1 MSAWNRAGFAA
12 LLVTMVASG
21 FFVSSYLKGQA
32 SGAATNRG
40 TQQRPEFTL
49 NDLQN
54 KPRRVGEWNGKVLV
68 VNFWATWC
76 PPCRKEIPQFIAL
89 QQEFEE
95 RGLQF
100 LGIAIDDREAVREFA
115 QSLRFNYP
123 ILVGEQ
129 DAVDVAIAYGNVI
142 GALPYTVVVDRKGTI
157 VLTHQGE
164 LSGHRLEQVIVR
176 LI

>member
-1 MSAWNRAGFAA
+1 MNAWTRAGFAA
-12 LLVTMVASG
+12 LLVSVVASG
-21 FFVSSYLKGQA
+21 VFLSSYLEGQA
-32 SGAATNRG
+32 SGAAANRG
-40 TQQRPEFTL
+40 TQRPEFML
-49 NDLQN
+49 NDLKN
-54 KPRRVGEWNGKVLV
+54 KPRSVGEWDGKVLV

-89 QQEFEE
+89 QREFGD

-100 LGIAIDDREAVREFA
+100 LGIAIDDPGMVREFV
-115 QSLRFNYP
+115 QSLQLNYP

-129 DAVDVAIAYGNVI
+129 DAIDVANAYGNLI

-164 LSGHRLEQVIVR
+164 VSGHQLEQVIVP

>member
-1 MSAWNRAGFAA
+1 MNAWTRVGFAA
-12 LLVTMVASG
+12 VLVSVVASAV
-21 FFVSSYLKGQA
+21 FLSSYLKEQA
-32 SGAATNRG
+32 SGAAATSG
-40 TQQRPEFTL
+40 TQRPEFTL

-54 KPRRVGEWNGKVLV
+54 KPRRVGEWDGKVLV

-89 QQEFEE
+89 QQEFGD

-100 LGIAIDDREAVREFA
+100 LGIAIDDPRTVREFVP
-115 QSLRFNYP
+115 SLRFNYP

-129 DAVDVAIAYGNVI
+129 DAIDVAKAYGNLI
-142 GALPYTVVVDRKGTI
+142 GALPYTVVVDRKGAI

-164 LSGHRLEQVIVR
+164 VSGHQLEQVIVR

>member
-1 MSAWNRAGFAA
+1 MQACFAV
-12 LLVTMVASG
+12 LLVGVVASG
-21 FFVSSYLKGQA
+21 FLLSSYLKGQA
-32 SGAATNRG
+32 SGAAANRG
-40 TQQRPEFTL
+40 TQRPEFTL

-54 KPRRVGEWNGKVLV
+54 RPRGVGEWDGKVLV

-89 QQEFEE
+89 QQEFGT

-100 LGIAIDDREAVREFA
+100 LGIAIDDPRAVGEFV
-115 QSLRFNYP
+115 QSLRLNYP

-129 DAVDVAIAYGNVI
+129 DAIDVAKTYGNLI
-142 GALPYTVVVDRKGTI
+142 GALPYTVVVDRKGAI

-164 LSGHRLEQVIVR
+164 LSGQQLEQVILR

>member
-1 MSAWNRAGFAA
+1 MNTWTRAGLAA
-12 LLVTMVASG
+12 LLVGVVASG
-21 FFVSSYLKGQA
+21 FFLSSYLKGQA

-40 TQQRPEFTL
+40 TQRPEFTL

-54 KPRRVGEWNGKVLV
+54 KPRRVGEWDGKVLV

-89 QQEFEE
+89 QQELGK

-100 LGIAIDDREAVREFA
+100 LGIAIDDPRAVREFV
-115 QSLRFNYP
+115 QSLQLNYP

-129 DAVDVAIAYGNVI
+129 DAIDVAKAYGNLI

-164 LSGHRLEQVIVR
+164 FSGHELEQVIVR

>member
-1 MSAWNRAGFAA
+1 MQAQACFAV
-12 LLVTMVASG
+12 LLVSVVASG
-21 FFVSSYLKGQA
+21 FLLSSYLKGQA
-32 SGAATNRG
+32 SGAAANQSAR
-40 TQQRPEFTL
+40 RPDFTL
-49 NDLQN
+49 NDLKNAPHQI
-54 KPRRVGEWNGKVLV
+54 GEWDGKVLV

-89 QQEFEE
+89 QQEFGT

-100 LGIAIDDREAVREFA
+100 LGIAIDDPQAVGEFV
-115 QSLRFNYP
+115 QSLQLNYP

-129 DAVDVAIAYGNVI
+129 DAIDVAKTYGNLI

-164 LSGHRLEQVIVR
+164 LSGHQLEQVILR